1 VLDRAEDS
9 EPISQLLLEGVTDF
23 RVTGFSGDESA
34 IDREFILED
43 EEAAAPLAVEV
54 VISTNAL
61 GESYRLFQMVEPYL
75 AESGGEPRNVA
86 DNKPANP
93 DNPDVKNEP

>member
-1 VLDRAEDS
+1 M
-9 EPISQLLLEGVTDF
+9 
-23 RVTGFSGDESA
+23 TGFSGDEPA

-43 EEAAAPLAVEV
+43 EEAAAPLAMEV

-75 AESGGEPRNVA
+75 AESDGESRYLA
-86 DNKPANP
+86 DNNP
-93 DNPDVKNEP
+93 DNPDKPDVQDER